1 VDALLILIVSFAP
14 GLLWLLYFYR
24 RDIYEP
30 EPAHLVARSFV
41 FGVLAVI
48 PVGLIEAP
56 FQLLIERP
64 SGVLEFLAVSIVV
77 IGLVEESAKF
87 LAAKLAVFNK
97 AEIDEVVDGII
108 YGVSAGLGF
117 SAAENYLYV
126 AAFGFRVGL
135 VRAVITCLAHASF
148 SGIVGYSYGKAVIE
162 RKRGH
167 WTVAKGLASAAVLH
181 GLYDFFIISGL
192 VSATLV
198 LVMIAGLY
206 LVLVRRIGHALTI
219 SKFRR

>member
-1 VDALLILIVSFAP
+1 MDALLILIVSFAP

-77 IGLVEESAKF
+77 IGLTEESAKF
-87 LAAKLAVFNK
+87 LAAKLAVFDK

-126 AAFGFRVGL
+126 AAFGLRVGL
-135 VRAVITCLAHASF
+135 VRCHHLPSSRLLFGDRRLLLWKGRDRAQERALDSRE
-148 SGIVGYSYGKAVIE
+148 GIGVCG
-162 RKRGH
+162 
-167 WTVAKGLASAAVLH
+167 SAAR
-181 GLYDFFIISGL
+181 L
-192 VSATLV
+192 V
-198 LVMIAGLY
+198 
-206 LVLVRRIGHALTI
+206 
-219 SKFRR
+219 